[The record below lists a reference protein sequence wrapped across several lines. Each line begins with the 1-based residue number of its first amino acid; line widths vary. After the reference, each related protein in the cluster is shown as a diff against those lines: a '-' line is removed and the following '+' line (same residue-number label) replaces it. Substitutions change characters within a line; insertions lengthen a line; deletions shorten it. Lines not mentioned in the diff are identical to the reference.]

1 MIVSDGVNVQKLQG
15 CRRPP
20 IWPPTA
26 NESRPLKSPNEVALV
41 PVVSLNSNCINCRLT
56 FLTTGT
62 LSKSFENFSTKPS
75 GLTSGSKVTEV
86 RAQVKANLPAVAE
99 NHLAATGLYV
109 MKPRSSP
116 IVFLSKLLVRVSLVV
131 VGSPSVPDSRPI

>member
-1 MIVSDGVNVQKLQG
+1 MIVSDGVNVQKLKG

-26 NESRPLKSPNEVALV
+26 NESRPLKSPNEVAPV
-41 PVVSLNSNCINCRLT
+41 PVVSLNSNCMNCRLT
-56 FLTTGT
+56 FLTIGT

-86 RAQVKANLPAVAE
+86 RAQVKANLPPVSDS
-99 NHLAATGLYV
+99 HL
-109 MKPRSSP
+109 RSEEHTSELQSHLNL
-116 IVFLSKLLVRVSLVV
+116 VCRLL
-131 VGSPSVPDSRPI
+131 

>member
-1 MIVSDGVNVQKLQG
+1 MIESDGVNVQKLKG

-26 NESRPLKSPNEVALV
+26 NESRPLTSPNEVGFV

-56 FLTTGT
+56 FLTIGT

-75 GLTSGSKVTEV
+75 GLISGSKVTEV
-86 RAQVKANLPAVAE
+86 RAQENANLPA
-99 NHLAATGLYV
+99 AT
-109 MKPRSSP
+109 
-116 IVFLSKLLVRVSLVV
+116 
-131 VGSPSVPDSRPI
+131 D